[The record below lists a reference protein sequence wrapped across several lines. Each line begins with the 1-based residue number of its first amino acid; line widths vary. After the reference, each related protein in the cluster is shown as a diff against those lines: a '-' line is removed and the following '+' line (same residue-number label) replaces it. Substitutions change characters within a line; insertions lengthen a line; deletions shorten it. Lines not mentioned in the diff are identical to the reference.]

1 MGSELE
7 KHARASVT
15 AGMER
20 SRWRRRPRPEGSRSR
35 LRRPS
40 RQRLLAAP
48 APSGTGWTSPDSGPD
63 TLLVSA
69 SAAGVPGDRPGDRP
83 MISGNGRYV
92 TFDSASTNL
101 VPGVDT
107 WGVRVYRKDLETGA
121 IEVVSQ
127 SDDERVTGE
136 WSSFSWPDD
145 SGNLVSFVSDDQSL
159 TTPATRS
166 RSVFVRNLSAGTT
179 ELVSVGLNGAPNNGA
194 SSRGM
199 LSADGRYV
207 AFSSFA
213 TNLTT
218 SGGNGQE
225 QVYLRDRVAG
235 TTKLISVA
243 SAGGLGDARSYRGM
257 VSTDGRYV
265 AFASKATNL
274 TPGANPATESIFLRD
289 LVAGTTTRV
298 TVRQP
303 SGTPSPIGGARPYLT
318 PDGAVLAFNSHDGLL
333 PEDTNGKSDVYLYSV
348 ATGALERQSAA
359 HDGGNGDDDALRG
372 FVSDDHRYSVYNSF
386 STNLVPDDGNY
397 KGDAFLRDRQTG
409 ANLVLSRSF
418 SMGGADAQSFRPVLD
433 DDASVVTYLSEAR
446 NLVRGDTSEGFQ
458 VYAVHTESLQT
469 VQPDTTA
476 PGLEVTSPSGNPT
489 MPGPDVTISGTA
501 TDDRAV
507 ANVFVQLRDNDTN
520 QWLRPDGTWGTG
532 ARRLPATLDTAEATS
547 TGWSLPLSLP
557 DGNYGFDV
565 VSQDT
570 SGNLSDK
577 PWRRFTLS
585 SATPDTTAPSLEV
598 TSPSGNPT
606 MPGPDVTIT
615 GTAADNR
622 DVANVYVQV
631 RDNDTN
637 QWLRPDGTWG
647 TGARRIAAVLGSP
660 GAPSTGWSLAL
671 SLPDGNYGFD
681 SVALDAAGNAS
692 DKPWHRFTLS
702 SETPDTV
709 APEVVVTAPTGNP
722 TLPGPAVTITGT
734 ATDNRGVSAVYVQ
747 VRNNDTNQWLR
758 PDGTWGTGARRIS
771 ATLASPGAAST
782 GWSLP
787 LSLPAA
793 PYGFDVQSADAAGNL
808 STKPWHRFVISGH

>member
-1 MGSELE
+1 MGGRNGDAWD
-7 KHARASVT
+7 HAREREGWIAALAMATAAGGLSVVAATSVT
-15 AGMER
+15 AA
-20 SRWRRRPRPEGSRSR
+20 PPA
-35 LRRPS
+35 P
-40 RQRLLAAP
+40 AAP
-48 APSGTGWTSPDSGPD
+48 ESTGWSASDSGPD
-63 TLLVSA
+63 TMLVSA
-69 SAAGVPGDRPGDRP
+69 SAAGVPGDRAGDRP

-127 SDDERVTGE
+127 SDDDRVTNE

-145 SGNLVSFVSDDQSL
+145 SGNLVSFVSDDQGL

-166 RSVFVRNLSAGTT
+166 RSIFVRNLSAGTT
-179 ELVSVGLNGAPNNGA
+179 ELISVGLNGAPNNGA
-194 SSRGM
+194 SSRGV
-199 LSADGRYV
+199 LSSDGRYA

-235 TTKLISVA
+235 TTTLISVA
-243 SAGGLGDARSYRGM
+243 ATGGLGDARSYRGM

-274 TPGANPATESIFLRD
+274 TPGTNPATESIFLRD

-333 PEDTNGKSDVYLYSV
+333 PDDTNGKSDVYLYNV

-372 FVSDDHRYSVYNSF
+372 FISDDHRYTVYNSF
-386 STNLVPDDGNY
+386 STNLVPDDTNY
-397 KGDAFLRDRQTG
+397 KGDAFLRDRETG
-409 ANLVLSRSF
+409 QNLVLSRSF

-446 NLVRGDTSEGFQ
+446 NLVRGDTAEGYQ
-458 VYAVHTESLQT
+458 VYAVHTASLQT

-476 PGLEVTSPSGNPT
+476 PTLEVTSPSGNPT

-501 TDDRAV
+501 ADDRAV
-507 ANVFVQLRDNDTN
+507 GKVFVQLRDNDTN

-532 ARRLPATLDTAEATS
+532 ARRLSATLDVPEGTA

-557 DGNYGFDV
+557 DGSYGFDV

-570 SGNLSDK
+570 SGNTSDK

-585 SATPDTTAPSLEV
+585 SATPDTTPPALEV
-598 TSPSGNPT
+598 TSPTGNPT
-606 MPGPDVTIT
+606 MPGPAVTIT
-615 GTAADNR
+615 GTATDDRA
-622 DVANVYVQV
+622 VAGVFVQV

-647 TGARRIAAVLGSP
+647 TGARRLTATVASP
-660 GAPSTGWSLAL
+660 GSTSTGWSLPL
-671 SLPDGNYGFD
+671 SLPDGSYGFD
-681 SVALDAAGNAS
+681 SEAVDAAGNGS
-692 DKPWHRFTLS
+692 PKPWHRFTLS
-702 SETPDTV
+702 SATPDTV
-709 APEVVVTAPTGNP
+709 APEVAVTAPTGNQ
-722 TLPGPAVTITGT
+722 TVPGPAVTITGT
-734 ATDNRGVSAVYVQ
+734 ATDDRGVSTVYVQ
-747 VRNNDTNQWLR
+747 VRNNTTNQWLR
-758 PDGTWGTGARRIS
+758 PDGTWGSGARRIT
-771 ATLASPGAAST
+771 ATLASPGATSSA
-782 GWSLP
+782 WSLP

-793 PYGFDVQSADAAGNL
+793 PYGFDVQSVDAAGNV
-808 STKPWHRFVISGH
+808 STKPWHRFVVNGS